1 MPLITQAI
9 AGDFITL
16 AGKLNIACA
25 GCWKRQGAMHLP
37 HTSQSVGCV
46 GGAKFWYLMMR
57 DVRLKMFELPHF
69 TWGIEI
75 MNEGAL
81 FFGQR

>member
-1 MPLITQAI
+1 MRRVREEAR
-9 AGDFITL
+9 GDAF
-16 AGKLNIACA
+16 A
-25 GCWKRQGAMHLP
+25 

-46 GGAKFWYLMMR
+46 GGAKFWCLMMR